1 MENATIF
8 FDWTN
13 ILMEPF
19 GVTFSSGR
27 GGAPTAEYP
36 RFLRFE
42 KPRFR
47 WACDSASSTQG
58 RAV

>member
-19 GVTFSSGR
+19 GVTFTSAR
-27 GGAPTAEYP
+27 GGAPLAEFP

-42 KPRFR
+42 ETTVSLGLRFR
-47 WACDSASSTQG
+47 L
-58 RAV
+58 